1 MWLPTTVTEVLW
13 FKACCEF
20 EPVATKSL
28 VSSEVNCHLSVGS
41 VAV

>member
-1 MWLPTTVTEVLW
+1 MWLPTTGVLW

-20 EPVATKSL
+20 VSVATKSLL
-28 VSSEVNCHLSVGS
+28 VSSEVNYHLSVGS